1 MKNGLTQYKIF
12 VIYYDNIFFYKVRKY
27 ISATLQRYFF
37 VQEAPSTRVAR
48 AWMRGRAGS
57 KVGKM
62 ITMRRNLMVMMVM
75 VVIVTIMLKM
85 RVMVMITWQCA
96 IWEKVD
102 ILLPVIEMATGPGQW
117 DSLASAEQ
125 RYLRHLDS
133 LYLCKSF
140 GSSHPSISI
149 DPPLNHWEG
158 RSIRYSSKTW
168 CFLDPSAVRSQMN
181 DLLGWISL
189 QIIMK
194 KMPGT

>member
-27 ISATLQRYFF
+27 ISAFLQRYLF

-57 KVGKM
+57 EVGKM
-62 ITMRRNLMVMMVM
+62 ITMRRNLMVM
-75 VVIVTIMLKM
+75 VTIMMRM

-117 DSLASAEQ
+117 DSPASAEQ

-149 DPPLNHWEG
+149 DPPLNHSEG
-158 RSIRYSSKTW
+158 RS
-168 CFLDPSAVRSQMN
+168 
-181 DLLGWISL
+181 
-189 QIIMK
+189 
-194 KMPGT
+194 

>member
-12 VIYYDNIFFYKVRKY
+12 VIYYDSIFYEVR
-27 ISATLQRYFF
+27 ISAILQRYFF

-62 ITMRRNLMVMMVM
+62 ITMRRNLMVMVVMTVM
-75 VVIVTIMLKM
+75 VTIIMRM

-102 ILLPVIEMATGPGQW
+102 ILPVIEMATGPGQW
-117 DSLASAEQ
+117 DSPASAEQ

-158 RSIRYSSKTW
+158 RS
-168 CFLDPSAVRSQMN
+168 
-181 DLLGWISL
+181 
-189 QIIMK
+189 
-194 KMPGT
+194 

>member
-1 MKNGLTQYKIF
+1 MKNGPTQYKIF
-12 VIYYDNIFFYKVRKY
+12 VIYYDSIFYEVR
-27 ISATLQRYFF
+27 ISAILQRYFF

-57 KVGKM
+57 KVGRM

-75 VVIVTIMLKM
+75 VTIIMRM

-117 DSLASAEQ
+117 DSPASAEQ

-158 RSIRYSSKTW
+158 RS
-168 CFLDPSAVRSQMN
+168 
-181 DLLGWISL
+181 
-189 QIIMK
+189 
-194 KMPGT
+194 

>member
-12 VIYYDNIFFYKVRKY
+12 VIYYDNIFLQSKKIN
-27 ISATLQRYFF
+27 ISNTSTPFF

-57 KVGKM
+57 KVSRM
-62 ITMRRNLMVMMVM
+62 ITMRRDLMVM
-75 VVIVTIMLKM
+75 VVMVVMVTIMLKM

>member
-12 VIYYDNIFFYKVRKY
+12 VIYYDNIFLQSKKIN
-27 ISATLQRYFF
+27 ISNTSTPFF

-57 KVGKM
+57 KVRRM
-62 ITMRRNLMVMMVM
+62 ITMRSNLVVM
-75 VVIVTIMLKM
+75 VTIIMRM

-117 DSLASAEQ
+117 DSPASAEQ

-158 RSIRYSSKTW
+158 RS
-168 CFLDPSAVRSQMN
+168 
-181 DLLGWISL
+181 
-189 QIIMK
+189 
-194 KMPGT
+194 